1 MNKITVCLI
10 LNVFA
15 LSAYAAELWK
25 DYDVILDNTELV
37 KSRCKYT
44 VRLITSSIIFIIAL
58 SAMYSLFNINTADV
72 SYYFKY
78 GGR

>member
-10 LNVFA
+10 LNAFA
-15 LSAYAAELWK
+15 LCAYAAELWK

-37 KSRCKYT
+37 KSRCKYA
-44 VRLITSSIIFIIAL
+44 VRLITSSIIFIIVL
-58 SAMYSLFNINTADV
+58 SSMYSWFNINTTDV
-72 SYYFKY
+72 FHYFKY

>member
-25 DYDVILDNTELV
+25 DYGVILDNTEVV

-58 SAMYSLFNINTADV
+58 SVMYSLFNINTTDV
-72 SYYFKY
+72 FYYFKN